1 MSINWELKAIIPILK
16 FRCVVTFLK
25 VIKGFLNVVPPSGS
39 TTFKEAFLFGGGN
52 TQRTKGTNK
61 DIKNIFLAFGGLIF
75 LKSVMIKTSKI

>member
-39 TTFKEAFLFGGGN
+39 TTFKEAFLFGGGIPN
-52 TQRTKGTNK
+52 EPKAQTK
-61 DIKNIFLAFGGLIF
+61 I
-75 LKSVMIKTSKI
+75 LKIYF